1 MTPLGWLQVLRLED
15 DPSYLLLL
23 PSVEEV
29 ERRGEGRK
37 SGLPQGLGA
46 KRAGTR
52 VGCVWAELAQLVEMS
67 ST

>member
-1 MTPLGWLQVLRLED
+1 MLRLED

-29 ERRGEGRK
+29 ERRGKGRK
-37 SGLPQGLGA
+37 SGLPQGPGA
-46 KRAGTR
+46 KRAGTH